1 MNANLSLQNDEV
13 RGLNRVLLLA
23 MSRGLIDKWHFERD
37 LLLPF
42 YSDNTFVKKISGS
55 PLVELRIGKGAIIA
69 GEMMIEAPLDP
80 ICRSE
85 NAPKAMYRSYSS
97 CRLGIWAWP
106 RRIARR
112 QFVDAYNQWVLPIGI
127 VIVLG

>member
-1 MNANLSLQNDEV
+1 MA
-13 RGLNRVLLLA
+13 
-23 MSRGLIDKWHFERD
+23 FERD

-97 CRLGIWAWP
+97 TPTRHPGMATPYCAEAIC
-106 RRIARR
+106 
-112 QFVDAYNQWVLPIGI
+112 
-127 VIVLG
+127 